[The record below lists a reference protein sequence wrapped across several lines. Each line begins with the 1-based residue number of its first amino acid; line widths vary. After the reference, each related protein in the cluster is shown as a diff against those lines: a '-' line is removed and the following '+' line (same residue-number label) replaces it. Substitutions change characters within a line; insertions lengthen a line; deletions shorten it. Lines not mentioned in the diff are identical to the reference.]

1 MSRPSFFHHLHPPTI
16 PKREA
21 SFTYNLGLGGLAV
34 FLILVVGITGML
46 EMFYYVPSIEQANAS
61 VQTIT
66 YLVPL
71 GWIVR
76 GAHYWSAQALVVVTV
91 LHLLRV
97 ALTGAYKDRRF
108 NWLLGLMALGL
119 ILFLNFSGYALRW
132 DRDISWA
139 LLVGTNLIKTIPF
152 VGTVLYGVV
161 VGGNQINSATP
172 ARFYAWHIFGL
183 MLPAFIILVW
193 HLFQVRR
200 DGGIAHIAEARKS
213 RISRDELVGR
223 ETFVALLAT
232 IALLAVSVLSPPA
245 ITPAADFASLPDNP
259 TAPWFFVWVQELL
272 RLGDPFFF
280 GVLIPSIITILVALV
295 PYLIDRS
302 SSGVAVWFNK
312 EGRVAQWIVWV
323 MLLVIIGLTIR
334 GALR

>member
-21 SFTYNLGLGGLAV
+21 SFTYNFGLGGLGV
-34 FLILVVGITGML
+34 FLFLVVGVTGML

-71 GWIVR
+71 GWIIR
-76 GAHYWSAQALVVVTV
+76 AAHYWSAQALVVVCV

-108 NWLLGLMALGL
+108 NWLLGLAALVL
-119 ILFLNFSGYALRW
+119 TLFLNFTGYALRW
-132 DRDISWA
+132 DQDIAWA
-139 LLVGTNLIKTIPF
+139 MLVGTNLIKTIPF
-152 VGTVLYGVV
+152 IGAGLYSAI
-161 VGGNQINSATP
+161 VGGDQISSATP
-172 ARFYAWHIFGL
+172 VRFYAWHIFGL
-183 MLPAFIILVW
+183 MLPAFVILVW
-193 HLFQVRR
+193 HLFKVRR
-200 DGGIAHIAEARKS
+200 DGGIAHTAESREP
-213 RISRDELVGR
+213 RISRDELVRR

-245 ITPAADFASLPDNP
+245 ITPAADFTSLPTRP
-259 TAPWFFVWVQELL
+259 TAPWFFVWIQELL

-280 GVLIPSIITILVALV
+280 GVLIPLTALTIIALV
-295 PYLIDRS
+295 PYLMDRS
-302 SSGVAVWFNK
+302 SSGIAIWFNK
-312 EGRVAQWIVWV
+312 EGRVAQWFVLGMIT
-323 MLLVIIGLTIR
+323 IILGLTIR
-334 GALR
+334 GVLR

>member
-1 MSRPSFFHHLHPPTI
+1 MPRPSFFHHLHPPTI

-21 SFTYNLGLGGLAV
+21 SFAYNFGLGGLGV
-34 FLILVVGITGML
+34 FLFLVVGVTGML
-46 EMFYYVPSIEQANAS
+46 EMFYYVPSLEQANAS

-76 GAHYWSAQALVVVTV
+76 AAHYWSAQALVVVGV

-97 ALTGAYKDRRF
+97 ALSGAYKDRRL
-108 NWLLGLMALGL
+108 NWLLGLIALVL
-119 ILFLNFSGYALRW
+119 ILFLDFSGYALRW
-132 DRDISWA
+132 DRDIAWA
-139 LLVGTNLIKTIPF
+139 MLVGTNLIKTIPF
-152 VGTVLYGVV
+152 IGVTLYNAV
-161 VGGNQINSATP
+161 VGGDQIGAATP

-193 HLFQVRR
+193 HLFKVRR
-200 DGGIAHIAEARKS
+200 DGGIAHTPHSREP
-213 RISRDELVGR
+213 RISRDQLVRR
-223 ETFVALLAT
+223 EMFVALLAT

-245 ITPAADFASLPDNP
+245 ITPAADFASLPKSP
-259 TAPWFFVWVQELL
+259 TAPWFFIWIQELL

-280 GVLIPSIITILVALV
+280 GVIVPCIITILIALI

-312 EGRVAQWIVWV
+312 EGRAAQWMVLTTIV
-323 MLLVIIGLTIR
+323 VIVGLTLR
-334 GALR
+334 GMLR